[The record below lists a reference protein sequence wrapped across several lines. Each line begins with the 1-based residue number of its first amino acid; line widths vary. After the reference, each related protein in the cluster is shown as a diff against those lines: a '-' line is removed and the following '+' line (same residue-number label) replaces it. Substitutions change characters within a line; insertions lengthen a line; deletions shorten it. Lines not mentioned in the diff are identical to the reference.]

1 METTGNQA
9 AASVTMVALANIQ
22 PSSYNPRKN
31 FDEEK
36 LNELAE
42 SIRQQGVIQ
51 PIGIRPIDGSENFEI
66 IFGERRYRASVIAG
80 LSEIPALVMNVSTET
95 AKEMA
100 ITENLQRKDISPIEE
115 AHAYQQ
121 LLDSGHHDTKSLAVQ
136 FSKNETYIRTR
147 LKFNNLIP
155 EFALLLENDELTIS
169 AASEICRY
177 SESIQQDLY
186 EKHFKNTA
194 GYGTWRG
201 MKASELAKNI
211 EQHYTTDLMRFHF
224 DKSKCLSCPHNTNN
238 MELFCDGSCGSC
250 ANRSCLAE
258 RNTDF
263 IVKKAVQILETHPT
277 FSLGYNEFN
286 CDETAVNRLAELG
299 YELEKLSFSQKQYPQ
314 APQQPLREEYETEEE
329 FQQDIV
335 RYDQAVEQYAGQCK
349 ELVRKSEEGEISLYA
364 QIGHYDITLCYI
376 DVAKQGNIKNSEQLT
391 EIQKLEKKDIRNK
404 EIAHEKT
411 VKDTKEQILNAD
423 ITESKFGADEDKM
436 MYFFLLS
443 SLRKEHFP
451 IVGIEEEHSPYLTGE
466 EKIQIIANLTPK
478 AKAVIR
484 RDFLIEN
491 FKTGYSDDAVA
502 QLLIE
507 FAQKHMPEELAE
519 IKNAYDTEY
528 EKRHQRIE
536 EKKAVIKEHKEGKTA
551 KSKADKATKPKQ
563 PKEQEAAA

>member
-9 AASVTMVALANIQ
+9 AANITMVTLADIQ

-51 PIGIRPIDGSENFEI
+51 PIGIRPIDGNEKFEI

-80 LSEIPALVMNVSTET
+80 LSEIPAIIMNVSTET

-121 LLDSGHHDTKSLAVQ
+121 LLESGHHDTKSLAFQ
-136 FSKNETYIRTR
+136 FGKNETYIRTR

-155 EFALLLENDELTIS
+155 EFALMLENDELTIS

-177 SESIQQDLY
+177 SETIQQDLY
-186 EKHFKNTA
+186 EKHFKNTV

-211 EQHYTTDLMRFHF
+211 EQHYTTVLKRFHF

-238 MELFCDGSCGSC
+238 MELFRDGSCGSC
-250 ANRSCLAE
+250 ANRSCLAD

-263 IVKKAVQILETHPT
+263 IVKKAVQILEANPT
-277 FSLGYNEFN
+277 YSLGYNEYN
-286 CDETAVNRLAELG
+286 YDEEAVKQLMELG
-299 YELEKLSFSQKQYPQ
+299 FEIDKMSFILNPYPKS
-314 APQQPLREEYETEEE
+314 PQQPQREQYETEEE
-329 FQQDIV
+329 FQQEIAS
-335 RYDQAVEQYAGQCK
+335 YDQAIEQYAAQCK

-364 QIGHYDITLCYI
+364 QIGQYDITLCYI
-376 DVAKQGNIKNSEQLT
+376 NVEKQDMTTNSGHLT
-391 EIQKLEKKDIRNK
+391 PIQKLEKKDMRNK

-411 VKDTKEQILNAD
+411 VKDTKEQILKAD
-423 ITESKFGADEDKM
+423 ITESRFGADEEKM
-436 MYFFLLS
+436 IYFFLLS

-451 IVGIEEEHSPYLTGE
+451 IVGIEDDRYPYLTGE
-466 EKIQIIANLTPK
+466 EKLQIIANLTPK

-484 RDFLIEN
+484 RDFLIEK

-519 IKNAYDTEY
+519 IKNAYNTEY

-536 EKKAVIKEHKEGKTA
+536 ERKALINEQKDGKA
-551 KSKADKATKPKQ
+551 EKSKADKAAKPKQ

>member
-1 METTGNQA
+1 MARN
-9 AASVTMVALANIQ
+9 
-22 PSSYNPRKN
+22 
-31 FDEEK
+31 
-36 LNELAE
+36 E
-42 SIRQQGVIQ
+42 SIR
-51 PIGIRPIDGSENFEI
+51 IG
-66 IFGERRYRASVIAG
+66 
-80 LSEIPALVMNVSTET
+80 
-95 AKEMA
+95 K
-100 ITENLQRKDISPIEE
+100 
-115 AHAYQQ
+115 
-121 LLDSGHHDTKSLAVQ
+121 
-136 FSKNETYIRTR
+136 
-147 LKFNNLIP
+147 
-155 EFALLLENDELTIS
+155 
-169 AASEICRY
+169 
-177 SESIQQDLY
+177 
-186 EKHFKNTA
+186 
-194 GYGTWRG
+194 
-201 MKASELAKNI
+201 
-211 EQHYTTDLMRFHF
+211 QHYTTELMRFHF

-314 APQQPLREEYETEEE
+314 TPQQPQREEYETEEE
-329 FQQDIV
+329 FQQDTD
-335 RYDQAVEQYAGQCK
+335 RYDQAVEQYAEQCK
-349 ELVRKSEEGEISLYA
+349 ELVRKSEEGKISLYA

-376 DVAKQGNIKNSEQLT
+376 DVAKQGNTKNSEQLT

-443 SLRKEHFP
+443 SLHKEHFS
-451 IVGIEEEHSPYLTGE
+451 IVGIENDHSPYLTGE

-484 RDFLIEN
+484 RDFLIEH

-536 EKKAVIKEHKEGKTA
+536 EKKAVIKEHKEGKTT
-551 KSKADKATKPKQ
+551 KSKADKVSKPKQ